1 MHGDIAVSRSEDRTL
16 RMWDV
21 KEGRCLRILS
31 GHTDIMRCV
40 QFDGNVVVSSSGWDG
55 TIKIWDPETGECR
68 RTMSHRSYIFSLKF
82 NGVDVVAG
90 YDDGSIKVW
99 NVTDGVCRHTL
110 VGNDTWFMELQ
121 GDTLVCRGGNNTTAK
136 IWNVST
142 GACLHTLAGAQ
153 KRSETITG
161 IQRIGKVVVTS
172 SMDGTVKLWDTTTGE
187 FIKDLLVLESGG
199 RVGKMKIDDDKI
211 VYAVRSNEGSKLLVL
226 NFD

>member
-1 MHGDIAVSRSEDRTL
+1 M
-16 RMWDV
+16 
-21 KEGRCLRILS
+21 
-31 GHTDIMRCV
+31 
-40 QFDGNVVVSSSGWDG
+40 
-55 TIKIWDPETGECR
+55 
-68 RTMSHRSYIFSLKF
+68 
-82 NGVDVVAG
+82 
-90 YDDGSIKVW
+90 
-99 NVTDGVCRHTL
+99 
-110 VGNDTWFMELQ
+110 
-121 GDTLVCRGGNNTTAK
+121 
-136 IWNVST
+136 ST

-172 SMDGTVKLWDTTTGE
+172 SRDGTVKLWDTTTEE

>member
-90 YDDGSIKVW
+90 YDNGFIKVW

-172 SMDGTVKLWDTTTGE
+172 SRDGTVKLGYHNGGVHQRLAGVGVGGKGGE
-187 FIKDLLVLESGG
+187 
-199 RVGKMKIDDDKI
+199 
-211 VYAVRSNEGSKLLVL
+211 NE
-226 NFD
+226 DRR

>member
-1 MHGDIAVSRSEDRTL
+1 
-16 RMWDV
+16 
-21 KEGRCLRILS
+21 
-31 GHTDIMRCV
+31 
-40 QFDGNVVVSSSGWDG
+40 
-55 TIKIWDPETGECR
+55 
-68 RTMSHRSYIFSLKF
+68 MSHRSYIFSLKF

-121 GDTLVCRGGNNTTAK
+121 GDTLVCTTAK

-172 SMDGTVKLWDTTTGE
+172 SMDGTVKLWDTRVHQKLAGVGVGGKGGE
-187 FIKDLLVLESGG
+187 
-199 RVGKMKIDDDKI
+199 
-211 VYAVRSNEGSKLLVL
+211 NE
-226 NFD
+226 DRR